1 MSSLTRNQNSDQ
13 NLALNSEQKGQNSC
27 KLSSRLI
34 ISPQDKF
41 QNSDADLIDVIKTS
55 FLYIYI
61 IYIYIKNKD
70 PVKYFNFTE
79 TPCLNKVLLE
89 INRTSYK
96 KAFSFCKVISQ
107 ITGFDL

>member
-1 MSSLTRNQNSDQ
+1 MSGDINRLFRNKEKD
-13 NLALNSEQKGQNSC
+13 
-27 KLSSRLI
+27 KLFIFYLI
-34 ISPQDKF
+34 FIF
-41 QNSDADLIDVIKTS
+41 YII
-55 FLYIYI
+55 LYIIYI
-61 IYIYIKNKD
+61 YYIYIKNKD